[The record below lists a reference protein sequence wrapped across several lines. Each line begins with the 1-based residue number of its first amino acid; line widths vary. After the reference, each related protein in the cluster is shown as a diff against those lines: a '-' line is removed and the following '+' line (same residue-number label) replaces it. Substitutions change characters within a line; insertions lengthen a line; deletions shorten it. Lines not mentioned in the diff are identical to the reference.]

1 VQIDGFRFAEHGE
14 KQQGVLPLASFTRLR
29 DVLRDTEGGVQFCLT
44 GTRESQGRLALRL
57 QLDTALQLTCQRC
70 LEPMRLP
77 VHTDVMLILA
87 RTEAEVEAGGDDPES
102 PDRVL
107 ASSAMSVDGLIEDEL
122 LLLVPFAPRHA
133 AQCVLPDRVH
143 HAMPSEDTTGSLGK
157 LRHLLT
163 STDSRK
169 PN

>member
-1 VQIDGFRFAEHGE
+1 MGLDKFLLI
-14 KQQGVLPLASFTRLR
+14 L
-29 DVLRDTEGGVQFCLT
+29 LT
-44 GTRESQGRLALRL
+44 SNNS
-57 QLDTALQLTCQRC
+57 
-70 LEPMRLP
+70 
-77 VHTDVMLILA
+77 DVMLILA

-157 LRHLLT
+157 LRHMLT